1 MNIAPNEKPS
11 LAARDVDV
19 RGFVYALE
27 PVRQRQQWR
36 LDKLMSAFA
45 RAQQALRDT
54 EARID
59 SVQAAHDEQA
69 RNAGQALQ
77 QRMDPRTHRH
87 ALGFLMHLRD
97 QRKQLDALRQEQLAE
112 KDRLKKECM
121 ALQLRQDGMTQHKED
136 ALTKF
141 ADEVRQRNSNEQDRD
156 WLARSATGRNRAMEA
171 PR

>member
-1 MNIAPNEKPS
+1 MNLAPHDRSSP
-11 LAARDVDV
+11 AARDVDV

-27 PVRQRQQWR
+27 PVRQQQQWR

-45 RAQQALRDT
+45 RAQQTLRDT
-54 EARID
+54 DARID
-59 SVQAAHDEQA
+59 HLQAMHDEQA
-69 RNAGQALQ
+69 RNAAQALQ

-112 KDRLKKECM
+112 KERLRKECTT
-121 ALQLRQDGMTQHKED
+121 LQLRLDGMTQHRED
-136 ALTKF
+136 ALMQF
-141 ADEVRQRNSNEQDRD
+141 ASEVRQRASNEQDRD
-156 WLARSATGRNRAMEA
+156 WLARSAAGRGHSMES

>member
-1 MNIAPNEKPS
+1 MNIAPGKNPS
-11 LAARDVDV
+11 PAARDVDV

-59 SVQAAHDEQA
+59 QVQALHDEQA
-69 RNAGQALQ
+69 RSASQALQ

-87 ALGFLMHLRD
+87 ALGFLMHLCD
-97 QRKQLDALRQEQLAE
+97 QRKQLDVLRQEQLAE
-112 KDRLKKECM
+112 KDRLRKECM
-121 ALQLRQDGMTQHKED
+121 ALQLRLDGMTQHKED
-136 ALTKF
+136 ALTTY

-156 WLARSATGRNRAMEA
+156 WLARSAVAHRRTMESA
-171 PR
+171 R